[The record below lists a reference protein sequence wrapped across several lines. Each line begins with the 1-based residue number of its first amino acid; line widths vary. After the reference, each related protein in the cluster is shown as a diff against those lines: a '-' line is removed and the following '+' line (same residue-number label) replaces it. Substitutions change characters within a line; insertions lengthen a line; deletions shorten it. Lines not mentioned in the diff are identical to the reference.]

1 MVAQNDEIT
10 RMLGKNMIDL
20 IINKLFKNTVYVE
33 FSDKWI
39 SVKHVETGKTFEDKP
54 LLAVKQNKKG
64 KNIVFAVGAEV
75 EQLKNDT
82 TISIHNG
89 FFHPRVCI
97 NDFEIAQA
105 TLMHF
110 IRKALNKKILFKP
123 IIIMHPKGDLKEG
136 LSQIEDRAIKE
147 LATAAGAQKCYV
159 WVGRRLKDVE
169 MISLNFPTQNDPIVL
184 E

>member
-1 MVAQNDEIT
+1 
-10 RMLGKNMIDL
+10 MIDL
-20 IINKLFKNTVYVE
+20 IINRLFKNTIYVE
-33 FSDKWI
+33 FSDEWI
-39 SVKHVETGKTFEDKP
+39 SVKHVETGNTIEDKP

-64 KNIVFAVGAEV
+64 KNIVFAIGAEV
-75 EQLKNDT
+75 EQLQNDT

-89 FFHPRVCI
+89 FSHPRVCI

-110 IRKALNKKILFKP
+110 IRKALNKKILIRP
-123 IIIMHPKGDLKEG
+123 IMIMHPKGNLKGG

-147 LATAAGAQKCYV
+147 LATASGAQKCYV
-159 WVGRRLKDVE
+159 WVGRRLKEIE
-169 MISLNFPTQNDPIVL
+169 MISLNFPTQDDQSIL